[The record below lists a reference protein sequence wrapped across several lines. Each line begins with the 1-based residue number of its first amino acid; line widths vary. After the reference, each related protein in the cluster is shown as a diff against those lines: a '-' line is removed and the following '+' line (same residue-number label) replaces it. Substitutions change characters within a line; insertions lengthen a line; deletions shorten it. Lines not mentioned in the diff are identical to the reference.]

1 MTILEQLRNY
11 TLHLRI
17 YKVIFNLIINRFD
30 IILYYIILLIIFSE
44 TKLSLTKTNANMTAE
59 LDSSQKT
66 VAYLQEQLQATITKN
81 EVCVTK
87 KMNVNVYGI

>member
-1 MTILEQLRNY
+1 
-11 TLHLRI
+11 
-17 YKVIFNLIINRFD
+17 
-30 IILYYIILLIIFSE
+30 
-44 TKLSLTKTNANMTAE
+44 MTAE